1 MMDWY
6 RITVQE
12 TLQSL
17 GTNAET
23 GLTSTEVQ
31 ERLDRYGRN
40 ELIERGKKSA
50 WWILLEQFKEVMVIV
65 LIIAAIVSALLGEYT
80 EVVVILAIV
89 VLNAILGFSQEYRAE
104 QAMAALKK
112 MAVPSVRVRRDG
124 RVQEVSSTELV
135 PGDIILQEAG
145 NLVPADS
152 RMIETVN
159 LKVQESALTGESDP
173 VEKLTDVRSGDDVP
187 LGDQY
192 NMLFMGTVVTY
203 GRGTAVVT
211 ETGMDTELGHI
222 ADLIQEVGDKKT
234 PLQRRLAQLGKTLAL
249 VALVIIAFVV
259 VTGLLRGDD
268 LETLFLTGVSLA
280 VAAIPESM
288 PAVVTITL
296 ALGSQRLLQR
306 NALIRKL
313 PAVETLGSVT
323 VICTDKTGTLT
334 ENRMTVT
341 ILDVAGNT
349 EDLETLVDRRGKLVR
364 ARLVSDDSDP
374 ELNALSVLV
383 CAGALCNDAVLD
395 TDTQGVQRAIGDPT
409 EGALLLA
416 ANTLGFDKGELE
428 AECPRVA
435 EVPFTSERKRMT
447 TIHKLSPEI
456 QQTHMPWQGAPY
468 ILLTKGAIDGLIE
481 ISDRVL
487 YGSQVVPMDETM
499 RKRILDANAQF
510 AQQGQRVLGV
520 AFRVLDSVDSTI
532 SEDQM
537 ETGEVFVGLIAMMD
551 PPRPEVKE
559 AVATAKKAGIRPV
572 MITGDHPLTA
582 IQIAKDLSITDNDNY
597 LSGQD
602 LAQMTQKNLEDL
614 VEDVSVYARVAPE
627 HKLDIVEALQNE
639 GEIVAM
645 TGDGVN
651 DAPALK
657 RADIGVAMGITGT
670 DVSKESADMVLLDDN
685 FTTIVAAVE
694 EGRTIFDNIR
704 KFIKYT
710 LSSNTGELF
719 LMLIGPLL
727 GMPLPLLPLQILWV
741 NLITDGLPG
750 LALAEEKGE
759 RGIMERSPFNP
770 KESIFSRGL
779 GSQIIWIGIL
789 LGIVSLGVGMI
800 YWLNDPNGPW
810 QTMIFTTLVLAQM
823 GNALATRSSRDSLF
837 RIGLFSNRL
846 MVGAVM
852 LGFVL
857 QLLLIYVPV
866 FQTVFKTQPLS
877 MQDLFVCLIASAV
890 VFVVLELSKLV
901 KRRRGVEVFA

>member
-852 LGFVL
+852 LGLVL

>member
-31 ERLDRYGRN
+31 ERLDRYGPN

-124 RVQEVSSTELV
+124 RIQEVSSTELV

-395 TDTQGVQRAIGDPT
+395 TDTQGIQRAIGDPT

-582 IQIAKDLSITDNDNY
+582 VQIAKDLSITDNDNY

-627 HKLDIVEALQNE
+627 HKLDIVKALQNE

-877 MQDLFVCLIASAV
+877 MQDLFICLIASAV

-901 KRRRGVEVFA
+901 KRRRGAEVFA